1 MEAAEV
7 PVEVATPM
15 PVARRSGLGAGRLR
29 TIVVLA
35 AAAVLI
41 VAAAWYVDQPA
52 SGSSVRP
59 GEAVAGEPPR
69 VGDAPP
75 DFSGTAIDGTAVSM
89 AALKGQPTWLTF
101 GASWC
106 PDCRA
111 EATDLQAAYAKYQP
125 QGLAVLGVFIDE
137 PESAV
142 VEYAQRV
149 GFTFPLVADPQGKIA
164 DIYRTYGIP
173 IHFFVGRDGTIR
185 DVRIGRLT
193 PGDMEQLIQQIV
205 NG

>member
-1 MEAAEV
+1 MDAAQV
-7 PVEVATPM
+7 PDVAPA
-15 PVARRSGLGAGRLR
+15 VAAPRARPGGSRLQ
-29 TIVVLA
+29 TVVVLGVV
-35 AAAVLI
+35 AVLVI
-41 VAAAWYVDQPA
+41 FAAWYVDQP
-52 SGSSVRP
+52 SGGSSVRP
-59 GEAVAGEPPR
+59 GEAPAGAPPR
-69 VGDAPP
+69 TGDAPP
-75 DFSGTAIDGTAVSM
+75 DFSATAIDGSAVSM

-111 EATDLQAAYAKYQP
+111 EATDLQAAYVKYRP

-149 GFTFPLVADPQGKIA
+149 GFTFPLVADPQGQIA
-164 DIYRTYGIP
+164 DLYRTYGIP

-193 PGDMEQLIQQIV
+193 PDDMEQLLTQLI

>member
-1 MEAAEV
+1 MDAAQV
-7 PVEVATPM
+7 PDVA
-15 PVARRSGLGAGRLR
+15 PVVAAPRARPGGSRLQ
-29 TIVVLA
+29 TVVVLGVV
-35 AAAVLI
+35 AVLVI
-41 VAAAWYVDQPA
+41 FAAWYVDQP
-52 SGSSVRP
+52 SGGSNVRP
-59 GEAVAGEPPR
+59 GAAPAGAPPR
-69 VGDAPP
+69 TGDVPP
-75 DFSGTAIDGTAVSM
+75 DFTGTAIDGSAVSM

-111 EATDLQAAYAKYQP
+111 EATDLQAAYVKYRP

-149 GFTFPLVADPQGKIA
+149 GFTFPLVADPQGQIA
-164 DIYRTYGIP
+164 DLYRTYGIP

-193 PGDMEQLIQQIV
+193 PDDMEQLLTQLI

>member
-1 MEAAEV
+1 MDAAQV
-7 PVEVATPM
+7 PATRP
-15 PVARRSGLGAGRLR
+15 SGLGAGRLR
-29 TIVVLA
+29 TILVLA
-35 AAAVLI
+35 AAAVLV
-41 VAAAWYVDQPA
+41 VAAAWFVDQP
-52 SGSSVRP
+52 SGGTNVRP
-59 GEAVAGEPPR
+59 GDAPTGEPPR

-75 DFSGTAIDGTAVSM
+75 DFSGTAIDGSAVSM

-111 EATDLQAAYAKYQP
+111 EATDLQATFVKYQP

-142 VEYAQRV
+142 AEYARRV
-149 GFTFPLVADPQGKIA
+149 GFTFPLLSDPQGKIA
-164 DIYRTYGIP
+164 DLYRTYGIP

-193 PGDMEQLIQQIV
+193 PDDMDQLVSQLV